1 MRGGVRGSHG
11 RRQPKGGFGTATR
24 CALDRMGGGVNGED
38 TTRDVDKTNSWP
50 RRLHI
55 GMQHLHAVRRRRSVG
70 RGDVRKG
77 IGATDAGGGAL
88 GRTATEASVG
98 AQVDQGGPTCTAAG
112 GEGRAG
118 R

>member
-50 RRLHI
+50 RRLRI

-77 IGATDAGGGAL
+77 IGATDAGGVRWGARQQRHPWEL
-88 GRTATEASVG
+88 K
-98 AQVDQGGPTCTAAG
+98 
-112 GEGRAG
+112 
-118 R
+118 